1 MSKNLQDLEENNE
14 GQTFDVEYNPFDE
27 AVNEKPYTKPN
38 VVFDQ
43 KDMMNDIPEPS
54 FVPPV
59 MNADIS
65 ENSGTSTAFGS
76 SSAPKKETTPKRE
89 PQPPVNPKYDE
100 MSKKEQ
106 KASSLHLAKT
116 IVGGYEYLCS
126 AANKKL
132 LFSEKK
138 MIKLSQEGEVDFSL
152 QIPYDLH
159 GNTMSLGEFVTEYNE
174 QQKDS
179 LAVSEEFKEEAVPL
193 LAKVLDKKGMGLTD
207 EQRLL
212 LLFGGDAGQK
222 IIVAM
227 TAISTM
233 KQMVDTFKDITV
245 ATRGTD
251 EPQRFEPTP
260 NVNEYQ
266 QAKTYKP
273 ANDFALNTDN
283 DVTDYEQNVE
293 EVSENYYEEPDE
305 VNEKDAKNDIIYD
318 LADEVEAQ
326 ITANTTKSEP
336 QESYLKII
344 KKPSQKKGLGKRGA
358 PTKK

>member
-1 MSKNLQDLEENNE
+1 MSNNY
-14 GQTFDVEYNPFDE
+14 QDVEEINGEQDYNVDFNPFDE

-43 KDMMNDIPEPS
+43 KEMMTDIPEPS

-59 MNADIS
+59 MGSDAS
-65 ENSGTSTAFGS
+65 ENSGTSTAMGS
-76 SSAPKKETTPKRE
+76 SSAPKRESAPKKEPA
-89 PQPPVNPKYDE
+89 PPVNPKYDE

-138 MIKLSQEGEVDFSL
+138 MIKLAQEGEVDFAL

-159 GNTMSLGEFVTEYNE
+159 GNTMSLGEFVNEYND

-179 LAVSEEFKEEAVPL
+179 LVVSEEFKEEAVPL

-222 IIVAM
+222 VIVAM

-233 KQMVDTFKDITV
+233 KQMVDTFKEITIS
-245 ATRGTD
+245 TRVVE
-251 EPQRFEPTP
+251 EPNSYSPTP
-260 NVNEYQ
+260 NMND
-266 QAKTYKP
+266 YKQTTKYEP
-273 ANDFALNTDN
+273 ANN
-283 DVTDYEQNVE
+283 NVAQPE
-293 EVSENYYEEPDE
+293 EEINNQRYYEEPDE
-305 VNEKDAKNDIIYD
+305 VNSESINDDIIYD
-318 LADEVEAQ
+318 LADEVESQ
-326 ITANTTKSEP
+326 ITANTTQSEP
-336 QESYLKII
+336 KESYMKII